1 MNFTTKYP
9 LIIQYTSIGRGALLS
24 HYIAECLGSKICVAT
39 RRECA
44 FLQVSFSLEGDTFLM
59 PQKNLSAEVISH
71 MKKFLSIILSTIM
84 TLTICSVFTS
94 CASLNMKNS
103 EVVLLGVTASTDY
116 VEYKTQNEV
125 QPRLASPYAM
135 TADIKLM
142 DDTEQDITPDL
153 TNAYTIVYK
162 PLDGGQ
168 ISIYYTIVLDNPKD
182 HYIMD
187 FKFSCDKDVQIQY
200 VDGNTASIKSR
211 RVRWDEAY
219 SRQGNY
225 LATFNLILPDE
236 ATNPTTIRVSEMYY
250 SDHAD
255 GSSKTIVNT
264 NDKEVYKVYTLDG
277 IYVEQTDCT
286 IKTAEF
292 EITKNEGLN
301 VKSISFND
309 KELEFNNAKKRN
321 TYTVN
326 ESGKLVIKYSYSQNI
341 GDIPG
346 IDKDEVVLEKNIEIF
361 NKDWFQPYN
370 GKYIWFDEFNVTDK
384 YSYEDTHFYIMFL
397 KFNNTYCNTNGLNV
411 SFDNGFTFSFYTN
424 GFYYYGGYSADSL
437 LSSKEYYSPFLL
449 TGSPCI
455 INLLFID
462 CI

>member
-1 MNFTTKYP
+1 
-9 LIIQYTSIGRGALLS
+9 
-24 HYIAECLGSKICVAT
+24 
-39 RRECA
+39 
-44 FLQVSFSLEGDTFLM
+44 
-59 PQKNLSAEVISH
+59 
-71 MKKFLSIILSTIM
+71 MKKFLSIILSVIM
-84 TLTICSVFTS
+84 TLTICSVFAS

-125 QPRLASPYAM
+125 QPKLASPYAM

-142 DDTEQDITPDL
+142 ENTEQGITPDL
-153 TNAYTIVYK
+153 TNAHTILYK

-168 ISIYYTIVLDNPKD
+168 ISIFYTIVLDNPKD

-225 LATFNLILPDE
+225 LATFILILPDE

-264 NDKEVYKVYTLDG
+264 NDKEVYKVYTLGG
-277 IYVEQTDCT
+277 IYVDQTDC
-286 IKTAEF
+286 KLKSADF
-292 EITKNEGLN
+292 KITKNDGLT
-301 VKSISFND
+301 VKSVSFND
-309 KELEFNNAKKRN
+309 KELEFNNAKKVN
-321 TYTVN
+321 KYTVN
-326 ESGKLVIKYSYSQNI
+326 ESGKLVVKYSYSQNI
-341 GDIPG
+341 GNIPG
-346 IDKDEVVLEKNIEIF
+346 INKDEVVLEKNIEIF

-370 GKYIWFDEFNVTDK
+370 GKYIWFDKFNVVDK
-384 YSYEDTHFYIMFL
+384 DTYEDEHFYMMFF
-397 KFNNTYCNTNGLNV
+397 KFNNNYMNIRSIDIFFNKDRGFNFNTPNETSFYYGYSTKSLAATKEYMSSFLFMASPGYIEEYINKDSLTV
-411 SFDNGFTFSFYTN
+411 SFEINY
-424 GFYYYGGYSADSL
+424 
-437 LSSKEYYSPFLL
+437 
-449 TGSPCI
+449 I
-455 INLLFID
+455 RINLDRDQGVISCED
-462 CI
+462 VSY